1 MASVPSTDHLYCLEC
16 LGELKVDGE
25 GIYDA
30 RPAVTLVPHL
40 VPVPG
45 GQAVVVAVP
54 CCYEHL
60 AVHRP
65 SPLAVAS
72 PGWVPNAAA

>member
-1 MASVPSTDHLYCLEC
+1 MAKKRTDGLFCLEC
-16 LGELKVDGE
+16 LGEAKVDGDPFPD
-25 GIYDA
+25 GLV

-60 AVHRP
+60 VVQQP

-72 PGWVPNAAA
+72 AGWGPDAA